1 MSWQAHPSV
10 VPLLFGSA
18 LLWVNVGYL
27 LWRRQAGRRTP
38 GQLLA
43 AGLVA
48 SIALSLALFAV
59 RQAATTLGAK
69 QFWNAL
75 IYFGDAP
82 LVAFLLAY
90 VLVYIGYDLSR
101 RQYAALFVLPVIT
114 IVGVITNP
122 LHGLHYQ
129 QSLGEVGGY
138 ITLSNDYG
146 PLFWLYVVYGYAFLL
161 VSIVLLARAASDAQG
176 SYRRQLFA
184 LIGGLLLPA
193 VGAFAH
199 ITGFGPE
206 PTPNYMG
213 YGYIGTAIAFSYT
226 VYRHDLFAAVPV
238 ARRTALEQ
246 LDDGL
251 VTLDRDGLVV
261 GLNDAAR
268 RFLGESGAE
277 VLGRPGVDALGS
289 FIRPFDLE
297 AATEQS
303 ATVETDTGVFDLTL
317 GPLVRGESTIGSQ
330 LLVRD
335 VTARHRREQR
345 LTTLNTR
352 LELALEETDTG
363 VWEFDL
369 DTETLIFDTASERL
383 YGYEPGEFPGTIEA
397 FAAQVSEADFAA
409 VEASIERAVE
419 TGGAYRADFKVD
431 QPDGGHR
438 WILARG
444 VVQYDADGEPDR
456 ILGIQT
462 NITDRKEAQRRL
474 EDQNSRLEL
483 LNKLVRHDIRNEAF
497 LITTLAGQ
505 LGSGR
510 QQTPDP
516 TATTETETETEPATD
531 ERVIQIAASSDRI
544 IDLTQQAKEL
554 MSVISSLG
562 DSLSPVDLR
571 GTLDREIASATM
583 IDPAATIRLDDVP
596 AVDVA
601 ANELLGALL
610 RNLLTNAIA
619 HNDTDAPEVVVSG
632 TVDDGMVSVTI
643 ADNGPGIPAADR
655 ESVFTEGKTLPGSDG
670 TGFGL
675 YLVDTLVEQ
684 YGGSV
689 TIGEADDLGG
699 AAITVGLPVAE
710 GSDTS

>member
-1 MSWQAHPSV
+1 MGWQAHPGV
-10 VPLLFGSA
+10 VPLLFGST

-27 LWRRQAGRRTP
+27 LWRQQVDRRAP

-48 SIALSLALFAV
+48 SIALSLALFAI
-59 RQAATTLGAK
+59 RQAATTLEAK

-75 IYFGDAP
+75 IYFGDGP
-82 LVAFLLAY
+82 VVAFILAY
-90 VLVYIGYDLSR
+90 VLVYTGYDLSR
-101 RQYAALFVLPVIT
+101 RQYAALFSLPVIT

-146 PLFWLYVVYGYAFLL
+146 PLFWLYVVYGYAFLI

-193 VGAFAH
+193 VGALAH

-226 VYRHDLFAAVPV
+226 VHRHDLFAAVPV

-251 VTLDRDGLVV
+251 VTLDRDGLIV

-268 RFLGESGAE
+268 RFLGSPNTEL
-277 VLGRPGVDALGS
+277 LGRSGVDALGV

-297 AATEQS
+297 AAAEQS
-303 ATVETDTGVFDLTL
+303 ATVETDAGVFDVTL
-317 GPLVRGESTIGSQ
+317 SQLVRGESTIGSQ
-330 LLVRD
+330 LLLRD

-369 DTETLIFDTASERL
+369 TSEELIFDTASERL
-383 YGYEPGEFPGTIEA
+383 YGYMPGEFPNTVEA
-397 FAAQVSEADFAA
+397 FADQVSEADFEA

-419 TGGAYRADFKVD
+419 TGKAYRADFKVD

-438 WILARG
+438 WIQARG
-444 VVQYDADGEPDR
+444 VVQYDADGQPDR

-474 EDQNSRLEL
+474 EDQNNRLEL

-505 LGSGR
+505 FGSGQPTPEAGR
-510 QQTPDP
+510 QSARDS
-516 TATTETETETEPATD
+516 TATPETDPKTEID
-531 ERVIQIAASSDRI
+531 ERAAQIAASSGRI
-544 IDLTQQAKEL
+544 TDLTQQAREL

-562 DSLSPVDLR
+562 DSLTPVDLR
-571 GTLDREIASATM
+571 RTLDREIASASM
-583 IDPAATIRLDDVP
+583 IDPAVTIRLDGVP
-596 AVDVA
+596 AVDVT
-601 ANELLGALL
+601 ANELLGALF

-619 HNDTDAPEVVVSG
+619 HNDTDAPRSSSRGSPRRNGMYNCRRQRSG
-632 TVDDGMVSVTI
+632 Y
-643 ADNGPGIPAADR
+643 
-655 ESVFTEGKTLPGSDG
+655 PGSRPRVGVHRGQD
-670 TGFGL
+670 
-675 YLVDTLVEQ
+675 
-684 YGGSV
+684 
-689 TIGEADDLGG
+689 
-699 AAITVGLPVAE
+699 AARQ
-710 GSDTS
+710 